1 MPQQEEIRLFYTDT
15 LQNKVK
21 INAFHFTTFRS
32 AVDSFLSTSL
42 LREIAVANA
51 VSEKGKSDLPKDY
64 HRDFSKDGK
73 QKLKQH
79 NQKQYKGQA
88 SVLK

>member
-15 LQNKVK
+15 VQNKVK

-51 VSEKGKSDLPKDY
+51 VSEKGK
-64 HRDFSKDGK
+64 
-73 QKLKQH
+73 
-79 NQKQYKGQA
+79 
-88 SVLK
+88 